1 VGLAHTFCHPVV
13 VVRTLLYVYLVYAR
27 ESLLASTK
35 GSRRGCRESFTKL
48 SGRSDNE
55 QDARNRVLL
64 IRETNRIE
72 KELSQSATF
81 IDCFRGFN
89 LRRTEICVVAYIIQI
104 WGGGAFQGYSTLF
117 FELAG
122 LPSKEPLRTEPGHQG
137 VCLHWHHCIVVYSVA
152 SRLPHVVLLWRGNAD
167 SIPSFDWNFGCSS
180 PLLFASRLVL
190 FSGPHAV
197 FVFVRL

>member
-1 VGLAHTFCHPVV
+1 MFIWFTPESPYWL
-13 VVRTLLYVYLVYAR
+13 VRKDR
-27 ESLLASTK
+27 EGDAV
-35 GSRRGCRESFTKL
+35 RVFTKL

-81 IDCFRGFN
+81 IDCFRGSN

-104 WGGGAFQGYSTLF
+104 WGRGAFQGYSTLF

-122 LPSKEPLRTEPGHQG
+122 LPSKNPFALSLGTKAFAFTGT
-137 VCLHWHHCIVVYSVA
+137 IVS
-152 SRLPHVVLLWRGNAD
+152 
-167 SIPSFDWNFGCSS
+167 
-180 PLLFASRLVL
+180 
-190 FSGPHAV
+190 
-197 FVFVRL
+197 